1 MGELIEGDDGL
12 PAEVVR
18 PWAKEKHELLC
29 NYIQISS
36 ATRRK
41 YLPPDNQGGAA
52 YVDLFCSTGRCFV
65 EDTGEWIDGSPV
77 AAWKR
82 SVENGTPF
90 TRIIIAD
97 ADEDRLNAC
106 AERLMRLE
114 APVVAKSGMAKNTA
128 FWARQRTPPHGLN
141 FAFLDP
147 YSLGALDF
155 EIIQTLALIKRMDML
170 VHVSTMDLQRN
181 QNLYLS
187 SDTSAFDAFA
197 PGWREV
203 LSARSMAGTREDLLE
218 HWRELVSKTGIWTS
232 EDVRLIKGTGGQ
244 RLYWL
249 LLAAGHK
256 LAHKFWKSVVPKN
269 GQQSMDF

>member
-1 MGELIEGDDGL
+1 MGGLIKGDDGL

-65 EDTGEWIDGSPV
+65 KDTGEWIDGSPV

-90 TRIIIAD
+90 TRVIISD
-97 ADEDRLNAC
+97 ADGERVNAC
-106 AERLMRLE
+106 AERLARLE
-114 APVVAKSGMAKNTA
+114 APVFATVGLAKNVA
-128 FWARQRTPPHGLN
+128 FWARQRIPPHGLN

-155 EIIQTLALIKRMDML
+155 DIIKTLALIKRMDML

-197 PGWREV
+197 PGWRDV
-203 LSARSMAGTREDLLE
+203 LSVRSMIGTREDLLE
-218 HWRELVSKTGIWTS
+218 YWRDLVSMTGIWTS
-232 EDVRLIKGTGGQ
+232 EDVRLVRGTRGQ
-244 RLYWL
+244 KLYWL

-256 LAHKFWKSVVPKN
+256 LAHQFWKSVVPKN